1 MEEVFWFNNLS
12 ILYTE
17 CYVFLPSTNYSL
29 IQNLNAIVRFFI
41 LYSLLSFM
49 IYQKLDVFIPLL
61 LVMIISIILYCIKDY
76 IKENYTNLQNI
87 NPQKIEKK
95 FVTSTKKNPVMN
107 VNITDYNNN
116 KELIIDKNVS
126 NETINNNLANNLYDD
141 MGDIS
146 NKNMFERQFYT
157 TPNNK
162 IPNDQTEFAKW
173 LYDNGP
179 TCKEK
184 TVECINTI
192 ADRVSIAR

>member
-17 CYVFLPSTNYSL
+17 CFVFLPSTNYSF

-41 LYSLLSFM
+41 LYSLLCFM
-49 IYQKLDVFIPLL
+49 IYQKFDVFIPLI
-61 LVMIISIILYCIKDY
+61 LVMVISIILYYIKDY
-76 IKENYTNLQNI
+76 IIENYTNLQNI
-87 NPQKIEKK
+87 ESPKIEKV

-126 NETINNNLANNLYDD
+126 NETINNNLTNNLYDN

-184 TVECINTI
+184 TSECINTI

>member
-126 NETINNNLANNLYDD
+126 NETINNNLTNNLYDD

>member
-1 MEEVFWFNNLS
+1 
-12 ILYTE
+12 
-17 CYVFLPSTNYSL
+17 
-29 IQNLNAIVRFFI
+29 
-41 LYSLLSFM
+41 M

-126 NETINNNLANNLYDD
+126 NETINNNLTNNLYDD